1 MNLESDLEIRKHP
14 ASSLKSPVRR
24 GSNKEEIMEGQ
35 LEKGGVFSNPTLGA
49 RVSGAKLCTCQRDLS
64 LKVDCYLQWLPAN
77 CNHNNKRKINTTKSS

>member
-1 MNLESDLEIRKHP
+1 
-14 ASSLKSPVRR
+14 
-24 GSNKEEIMEGQ
+24 MEGQ

-77 CNHNNKRKINTTKSS
+77 FNHNKRRITITIAIATKSTKLPAELFIAS